1 MSNDPMGFA
10 HRWVPPRAG
19 ALPVTLL
26 LLHGTGGSEHD
37 LLPLG
42 EALAPGT
49 GMLSPRGKVLER
61 GMPRFFR
68 RLAEGVLDQADLRV
82 RAGELAE
89 FVAAASG
96 AYGFDAG
103 SVVAVGFSNGANIA
117 AGTLLLHPGA
127 LAGAVLF
134 RAMVPLEPDGRP
146 DLAGVHVLV
155 GAGRRDPMVPPGH
168 AERLTRMLREAGAGV
183 TLAWRDAGHELTS
196 DDVDE
201 GAAWLARTFGSGA
214 SG

>member
-1 MSNDPMGFA
+1 MSEQPLGFT
-10 HRWVPPRAG
+10 HRWVPPRPG
-19 ALPVTLL
+19 GLPVTLL

-42 EALAPGT
+42 EELAPGA

-89 FVAAASG
+89 FVAQAAS
-96 AYGFDAG
+96 AYEFDPEA
-103 SVVAVGFSNGANIA
+103 VVAVGFSNGANIA
-117 AGTLLLHPGA
+117 AGTMLLHPSA
-127 LAGAVLF
+127 LAGAVLY
-134 RAMVPLEPDGRP
+134 RAMVPLEPEARP
-146 DLAGVHVLV
+146 DLAGVQVFL

-168 AERLTRMLREAGAGV
+168 AERLTRMLREAGATV

-196 DDVDE
+196 EDVDG
-201 GAAWLARTFGSGA
+201 GAAWLAQTFGNEA
-214 SG
+214 SR